1 MIVFR
6 LADKLGFSYTK
17 EHSFGD
23 KSIPPDFICLHVG
36 FLRIITPIREEAF
49 SKYFRMY
56 IGDDY
61 EWHHKVRKEVKKQ
74 RSKLTAYY
82 QQRDGEQIEDYQK
95 RNRELQDQVY
105 DLKDDVRAL
114 VRAAE
119 VIELQKANTQANDL
133 PSAKTQDAS
142 NATANSLA
150 NTFANTDAN
159 DLSNAEGN
167 ADPITKANEEANGIP
182 IGVTNTVANDLS
194 NEDVNRALDKTSLEP
209 ARVVPSDAV
218 NDLPMQQP

>member
-74 RSKLTAYY
+74 SSKLEAYY
-82 QQRDGEQIEDYQK
+82 RERNGDTMKDYQD
-95 RNRELQDQVY
+95 RNRKLQDEVY
-105 DLKDDVRAL
+105 ALKDDVRAL

-119 VIELQKANTQANDL
+119 VMESHKANSDTNDLPNEKTVQTSNAIANSLTKRFPNSDANTHANTKANTKAND
-133 PSAKTQDAS
+133 D
-142 NATANSLA
+142 A
-150 NTFANTDAN
+150 NTKAIE
-159 DLSNAEGN
+159 LSN
-167 ADPITKANEEANGIP
+167 TMVNE
-182 IGVTNTVANDLS
+182 S
-194 NEDVNRALDKTSLEP
+194 SDKVSLEP
-209 ARVVPSDAV
+209 AIVVPSDAV
-218 NDLPMQQP
+218 NDIPID

>member
-6 LADKLGFSYTK
+6 LADKLGLSYTK

-23 KSIPPDFICLHVG
+23 KSHPADFTCLHVG
-36 FLRIITPIREEAF
+36 FIRIIRPIKEEAF

-56 IGDDY
+56 LGDDY

-95 RNRELQDQVY
+95 RNRELQNQVY

-119 VIELQKANTQANDL
+119 IIESQKANDL
-133 PSAKTQDAS
+133 PNTKTQDAS
-142 NATANSLA
+142 NAIANSLA

-159 DLSNAEGN
+159 DLSNAKGN
-167 ADPITKANEEANGIP
+167 ADPITKANTEANAKANDIP
-182 IGVTNTVANDLS
+182 IGVVNT
-194 NEDVNRALDKTSLEP
+194 DVNESDDKVSIEAAT
-209 ARVVPSDAV
+209 VVPSDAV

>member
-6 LADKLGFSYTK
+6 LADKLGLSYTK

-23 KSIPPDFICLHVG
+23 KSHPADFTCLHVG
-36 FLRIITPIREEAF
+36 FVRIIRPIKEEAF

-56 IGDDY
+56 LGDDY

-95 RNRELQDQVY
+95 RNRELQNQVY

-114 VRAAE
+114 VRAAKVVE
-119 VIELQKANTQANDL
+119 SQKANTDAND
-133 PSAKTQDAS
+133 KTLNAS
-142 NATANSLA
+142 NAIANSLA
-150 NTFANTDAN
+150 NTAAN
-159 DLSNAEGN
+159 DLSNAKAN
-167 ADPITKANEEANGIP
+167 ADPITKANAKANDIP
-182 IGVTNTVANDLS
+182 IGVANTDANESD
-194 NEDVNRALDKTSLEP
+194 DKVSIEYAT
-209 ARVVPSDAV
+209 VVPSDAV
-218 NDLPMQQP
+218 NDIPMQPPYDSV